1 MRVLVV
7 GKGPVAQV
15 LATSMAGGHR
25 VGFAVRERTGD
36 TLLAGSRRLRT
47 AGPARPVERRSVD
60 RTTTDD
66 QAPGWDVMIS
76 KASPASPGVAELLA
90 RPSAAIIAAVT
101 QVPSEVELLRE
112 LAGDR
117 PWGLVVPE
125 FFAAGTD
132 PVWWWQPARARFT
145 IAGPASASL
154 RSLFARPRWSPDAPL
169 AAPLV
174 SAATTMP
181 VVAGLQA
188 VDFDLAAAR
197 RSSATLA
204 AAATQA
210 RAAVAAGFGG
220 PKPRPVRPHAV
231 RAALTVLPRLAPFD
245 VRDYLRGH
253 FGDHGAQTV
262 RMLRDWV
269 DLGHRHGL
277 PAGELEGL
285 LRRLCPAE
293 GVAG

>member
-47 AGPARPVERRSVD
+47 VGPARRVDRRSVD
-60 RTTTDD
+60 LTTVEDR
-66 QAPGWDVMIS
+66 ALGWDVVIS
-76 KASPASPGVAELLA
+76 TASPASPGVAELLA
-90 RPSAAIIAAVT
+90 RSSAAVVAAVT

-125 FFAAGTD
+125 FFAGGTD
-132 PVWWWQPARARFT
+132 PAWWWQPARARFT
-145 IAGPASASL
+145 VAGPASASL
-154 RSLFARPRWSPDAPL
+154 RTLFARPRWAPDAPL

-174 SAATTMP
+174 AAAGTMP
-181 VVAGLQA
+181 VVAGLHA
-188 VDFDLAAAR
+188 AGFDLAAAR
-197 RSSATLA
+197 RSSPLLA

-220 PKPRPVRPHAV
+220 PSPRPVRPLAV

-245 VRDYLRGH
+245 VRHYLRDH
-253 FGDHGAQTV
+253 FGGHGGQTV
-262 RMLRDWV
+262 RMLRDWA
-269 DLGHRHGL
+269 DLSRRHGL
-277 PAGELEGL
+277 PAGELDEL
-285 LRRLCPAE
+285 LRSTADA
-293 GVAG
+293 AG

>member
-7 GKGPVAQV
+7 GQGPVARV
-15 LATSMAGGHR
+15 LATSLAESHQ
-25 VGFAVRERTGD
+25 VGFAVRERTAKS
-36 TLLAGSRRLRT
+36 LLVETRRRRT
-47 AGPARPVERRSVD
+47 ARRTVD
-60 RTTTDD
+60 LVTTGE
-66 QAPGWDVMIS
+66 GWDVVIS
-76 KASPASPGVAELLA
+76 TASPASPGVAELLA
-90 RPSAAIIAAVT
+90 QPAVVAAVT

-125 FFAAGTD
+125 FFAGGTD
-132 PVWWWQPARARFT
+132 PTWWWPRARFT
-145 IAGPASASL
+145 VAGPAAVPL
-154 RSLFARPRWSPDAPL
+154 RSLFPRRWSRHAAL

-174 SAATTMP
+174 SAAGTMP

-188 VDFDLAAAR
+188 ADFDLAAAR
-197 RSSATLA
+197 RSSRQLA

-220 PKPRPVRPHAV
+220 PDARPVRPQAV

-245 VRDYLRGH
+245 VPHYLRSH
-253 FGDHGAQTV
+253 FGGHSAQTL

-269 DLGHRHGL
+269 DLGRRHGL
-277 PAGELEGL
+277 PTDEVEAL
-285 LRRLCPAE
+285 LARVPA
-293 GVAG
+293 